1 MFANMVRSQ
10 ITTFNDVL
18 HEIQSALSKYQ
29 YNVCYLCNWDI
40 WVIKKTFSNPY
51 HTNIALASFSRL
63 SMDWFKGK
71 FTELI
76 LHSSTISG
84 WRFGTWILFFH
95 ILGIII
101 PTDELIFFRGVG
113 QPPTRFFLH
122 GFLQFVPWTNPLKL
136 FSQHLF
142 LECSRPIPAIFV
154 FIHRFL
160 VELFENMVTPIFLQ
174 VRSSLSLYF
183 LMAMRVKP
191 PVLNHPA
198 ASKILLTDGQ
208 PIMGIKN
215 MSCSQRNGHF
225 EWVNPNFQ
233 THRIAI
239 FMGKTRWWS
248 LGRNFSG
255 IVSPSFFPSVLQE
268 WPPIF
273 LLWINPQLGA
283 HGARWIN
290 PLATPWRRSSLR
302 AIQRWCPRRRPGGSS
317 FWVEG

>member
-18 HEIQSALSKYQ
+18 YESQSALSKYQ

-84 WRFGTWILFFH
+84 WWFGTWILFFH

-113 QPPTRFFLH
+113 IPPTRFFWQ

-136 FSQHLF
+136 LSQHLF
-142 LECSRPIPAIFV
+142 LEFSRPIPAIFV
-154 FIHRFL
+154 LKGTCSFIHRFL
-160 VELFENMVTPIFLQ
+160 VELFEHMVTPIFLQ
-174 VRSSLSLYF
+174 VRSSLSLY
-183 LMAMRVKP
+183 
-191 PVLNHPA
+191 
-198 ASKILLTDGQ
+198 Q
-208 PIMGIKN
+208 
-215 MSCSQRNGHF
+215 NGHEGESPF
-225 EWVNPNFQ
+225 FFSHYEIRPSTINYD
-233 THRIAI
+233 AI
-239 FMGKTRWWS
+239 
-248 LGRNFSG
+248 L
-255 IVSPSFFPSVLQE
+255 
-268 WPPIF
+268 
-273 LLWINPQLGA
+273 
-283 HGARWIN
+283 
-290 PLATPWRRSSLR
+290 
-302 AIQRWCPRRRPGGSS
+302 C
-317 FWVEG
+317 

>member
-101 PTDELIFFRGVG
+101 PTDFHIFQRGRS
-113 QPPTRFFLH
+113 T
-122 GFLQFVPWTNPLKL
+122 TNQMMKL
-136 FSQHLF
+136 GIVWMSL
-142 LECSRPIPAIFV
+142 V
-154 FIHRFL
+154 YFL
-160 VELFENMVTPIFLQ
+160 VET
-174 VRSSLSLYF
+174 
-183 LMAMRVKP
+183 
-191 PVLNHPA
+191 
-198 ASKILLTDGQ
+198 
-208 PIMGIKN
+208 
-215 MSCSQRNGHF
+215 SC
-225 EWVNPNFQ
+225 
-233 THRIAI
+233 T
-239 FMGKTRWWS
+239 
-248 LGRNFSG
+248 
-255 IVSPSFFPSVLQE
+255 
-268 WPPIF
+268 
-273 LLWINPQLGA
+273 
-283 HGARWIN
+283 
-290 PLATPWRRSSLR
+290 SLR
-302 AIQRWCPRRRPGGSS
+302 WSCLQLSRWDGMNHGCWSS
-317 FWVEG
+317 GNL